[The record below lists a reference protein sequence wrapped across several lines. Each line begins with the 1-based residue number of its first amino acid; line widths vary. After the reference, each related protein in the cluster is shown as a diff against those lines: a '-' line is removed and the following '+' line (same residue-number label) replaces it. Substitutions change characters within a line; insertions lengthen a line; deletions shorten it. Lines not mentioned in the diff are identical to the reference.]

1 MERRLN
7 ARRPR
12 RSLPFS
18 SGACEDAMTCTVTFR
33 SVVLTRE
40 SRGWRVL
47 NAPKVGA
54 FLPDM
59 EANPLHTQPGGREF
73 LRVDD
78 DVITLRGWD
87 RRTVVY
93 RLRAPNAPAPKGTR
107 LGDKV
112 YDDLDEGAS
121 AA

>member
-1 MERRLN
+1 
-7 ARRPR
+7 
-12 RSLPFS
+12 
-18 SGACEDAMTCTVTFR
+18 MTCTVTFR

>member
-1 MERRLN
+1 M
-7 ARRPR
+7 A
-12 RSLPFS
+12 
-18 SGACEDAMTCTVTFR
+18 TTITFR

-59 EANPLHTQPGGREF
+59 RDNPLHTQPGGRAF
-73 LRVDD
+73 MRIDD
-78 DVITLRGWD
+78 DLITLRGWD
-87 RRTVVY
+87 HRTVVY
-93 RLRAPNAPAPKGTR
+93 RLRAPTAPAPKGTR
-107 LGDKV
+107 LGDKI